1 MSQQLAETKP
11 DKHALIGSCLRL
23 PVSFDLAK
31 LLGEFH
37 TLADA
42 LWGTRGG
49 RVGVHVQTEAVFLR
63 GYAPAEGDLPI
74 EDREV
79 LASLPF
85 TRALIYETFQAPPQR
100 CLFAKLRANGEIRP
114 HIDQGAYFERTVR
127 IHFPVV
133 TNPQAIMLADKQPF
147 HMQVGEAWALNNSA
161 VHGVVN
167 KHPTEA
173 RTHLICDY
181 LPTEHLR
188 QLLRDARNRPSA

>member
-85 TRALIYETFQAPPQR
+85 TRTLIYETFQAPPQR

-133 TNPQAIMLADKQPF
+133 TNPQAIMLADKQSF

-188 QLLRDARNRPSA
+188 QLLRAARNRPSA

>member
-1 MSQQLAETKP
+1 
-11 DKHALIGSCLRL
+11 
-23 PVSFDLAK
+23 
-31 LLGEFH
+31 
-37 TLADA
+37 
-42 LWGTRGG
+42 
-49 RVGVHVQTEAVFLR
+49 
-63 GYAPAEGDLPI
+63 
-74 EDREV
+74 
-79 LASLPF
+79 
-85 TRALIYETFQAPPQR
+85 LIYETFQAPPQR

-133 TNPQAIMLADKQPF
+133 TNPQAIMLADKQSF